1 MASYGYTLPH
11 LVLPCLALWHPVAA
25 LCHTQGELYVI
36 DVSQAVDLD
45 HPKALD
51 FLRED
56 CKHIN
61 DYFRRNGVQEQRRVL
76 RKGCDTA
83 VPAVLGP
90 RHYYSNDAGLH
101 DNLTPTGGA
110 NQRRYSSARVRLSC
124 KQQLQNA
131 QHM

>member
-1 MASYGYTLPH
+1 MPLTPCSPLPCPYMHSLPATASHRTALPCLVAPYGYSLPH
-11 LVLPCLALWHPVAA
+11 LALPCLALWHPVAA

-61 DYFRRNGVQEQRRVL
+61 DYFRRNGVQGQRRVL

-83 VPAVLGP
+83 APAVLGS
-90 RHYYSNDAGLH
+90 RHYYSNDAGL
-101 DNLTPTGGA
+101 LP
-110 NQRRYSSARVRLSC
+110 R
-124 KQQLQNA
+124 
-131 QHM
+131 